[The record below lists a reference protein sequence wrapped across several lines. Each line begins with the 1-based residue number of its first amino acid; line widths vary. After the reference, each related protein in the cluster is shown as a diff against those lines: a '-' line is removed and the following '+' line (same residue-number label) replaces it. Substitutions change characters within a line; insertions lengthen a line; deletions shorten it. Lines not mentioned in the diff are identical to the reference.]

1 MEGATAE
8 SARTAQPANPSRR
21 GKGRNRDHAGE
32 RAPAGEGSRPNAPT
46 EGAPRPHHPRRRG
59 GQGQQSEKARDSEGT
74 PPKRN
79 RPKPGLAEADGQTAS
94 AASSDAGGPSSS
106 HPNGSR
112 RGGRNRRGQQRSGA
126 PDGASTG
133 TPSRPRPRPKDKPVE
148 PPADD
153 LTSILTHA
161 LKTPPYPDCPIC
173 FSPIH
178 PAQPTWS
185 CSPNIPVITEGEAQY
200 CWTTFHLKCIRPWAT
215 KSVKEMAEAW
225 RARNQDKPGDWRC
238 PGCQGRREVIPPGY
252 WCFCGST
259 PEPKPPR
266 LATPHSCAGPCSRPR
281 PSGCGHAC
289 PLTCHPGPC
298 PPCQVRIE
306 LECYCPRRR
315 VIAFRCSGRQANA
328 ANLASCGEP
337 CGRRLSCGKHT
348 CEKTC
353 HEGDCGP
360 CDITETVKCYCGKE
374 EKEVKCGDGEAE
386 VCEIEGGETWFGR
399 FACSQTCDRLFDCG
413 VHKCQKPCH
422 PPSRSAPPCPFSP
435 SLVTRCPCGRHPASD
450 FPTRTS
456 CSDPIPTCDSKCSKP
471 HSGCSHPCEAKC
483 HTGPCPPCSVPI
495 TRPCR
500 CGLSTKSV
508 LCSEITGDGASEI
521 LCDRPCPAL
530 RACGRHQ
537 CNRICCPLAA
547 LAKGKGKKKRP
558 LGTAEEMNVGEER
571 GGLHECDLVCGKPL
585 TCGNH
590 RCEERDHRGPCPPCL
605 RSSFEE
611 MICFCGRTVLDPP
624 IPCGTKIRC
633 NYQCPMPPPPCGH
646 PRTQH
651 TCHDDTISCPPCPF
665 LTTKLCACG
674 KKEVRNLRCSLERE
688 KVNCGTPCGKLMRCG
703 FHHCER
709 LCHAGECGDCTAV
722 CGKPRKLCFPDKHP
736 CTQPCHA
743 PAACPEDAPCQ
754 ALVTLSCP
762 CGRNKQSVRCGN
774 CTGSVKKERAPPKC
788 TNECAIAKR
797 NARLAEALGI
807 STNDAAKADKVE
819 YKDEVVAFGRANP
832 KFVALV
838 EKTFKE
844 FIASD
849 KKTQVLPHM
858 PPERRKF
865 VHDLAAVYRMDTR
878 MIDSEPHTSVQL
890 SRRIDTRIPNP
901 SLYTTITTSAP
912 SGGGLGKLANLRM
925 ANSPAWRAPASATP
939 PAAPTPSASPQ
950 PVAPRPVPAAH
961 EASRASPH
969 PPAAAASL
977 SAAPPRAATRTPQAS
992 VQAPVAAAASG
1003 EVPDNWEDDV

>member
-1 MEGATAE
+1 MEGPPAE
-8 SARTAQPANPSRR
+8 SSRTPTTAPKRRNPNNRSAAVDPARPGSGIEDGHRPRRPRRRQGPGPGPVSSESAQPSRR
-21 GKGRNRDHAGE
+21 NRS
-32 RAPAGEGSRPNAPT
+32 RAALS
-46 EGAPRPHHPRRRG
+46 
-59 GQGQQSEKARDSEGT
+59 
-74 PPKRN
+74 
-79 RPKPGLAEADGQTAS
+79 EADG
-94 AASSDAGGPSSS
+94 AASSDAGGVDPSGGGV
-106 HPNGSR
+106 HRGGRR
-112 RGGRNRRGQQRSGA
+112 RGGPPRPA
-126 PDGASTG
+126 PPEGTSAG
-133 TPSRPRPRPKDKPVE
+133 TPSKPRPRPKERLVE

-153 LTSILTHA
+153 LTSTLIHA

-173 FSPIH
+173 FSSIH

-200 CWTTFHLKCIRPWAT
+200 CWTTFHLKCIRSWAS

-238 PGCQGRREVIPPGY
+238 PGCQGRREIVPPGY
-252 WCFCGST
+252 WCFCGTT

-266 LATPHSCAGPCSRPR
+266 LATPHSCAGPCSRAR

-289 PLTCHPGPC
+289 PLACHPGPC

-315 VIAFRCSGRQANA
+315 AIAFRCSGRQTNA
-328 ANLASCGEP
+328 VNLASCGET
-337 CGRRLSCGKHT
+337 CGRRLGCGKHT
-348 CEKTC
+348 CASAC
-353 HEGDCGP
+353 HEGDCDP
-360 CDITETVKCYCGKE
+360 CEIMETVKCYCGKE

-399 FACSQTCDRLFDCG
+399 FACAQTCDRSFDCG

-422 PPSRSAPPCPFSP
+422 PPSRSAPSCPFSP
-435 SLVTRCPCGRHPASD
+435 EVITRCPCGQHPSSD
-450 FPTRTS
+450 FPPRTT

-471 HSGCSHPCEAKC
+471 HSGCDHPCESKC
-483 HTGPCPPCSVPI
+483 HTGDCPPCAVPI

-500 CGLSTKSV
+500 CGLTTKSIR
-508 LCSEITGDGASEI
+508 CAEATASTAGDL
-521 LCDRPCPAL
+521 LCDRPCQAL

-537 CNRICCPLAA
+537 CNRVCCPLAA
-547 LAKGKGKKKRP
+547 LGKSKGKKRRP
-558 LGTAEEMNVGEER
+558 LAMEEMGVGEER

-624 IPCGTKIRC
+624 VPCGTKIRC
-633 NYQCPMPPPPCGH
+633 TYQCPMPPPPCGH

-665 LTTKLCACG
+665 LTTKSCACG
-674 KKEVRNLRCSLERE
+674 KKEVRNVRCSLERE
-688 KVNCGTPCGKLMRCG
+688 KVNCGTACGKLMRCG
-703 FHHCER
+703 FHQCER
-709 LCHAGECGDCTAV
+709 LCHAGECGECTAV
-722 CGKPRKLCFPDKHP
+722 CGKPRKLCLPDKHP
-736 CTQPCHA
+736 CTQSCHA
-743 PAACPEDAPCQ
+743 PAACPEDSPCQ
-754 ALVTLSCP
+754 ALVTLTCP

-797 NARLAEALGI
+797 NARLADAFGI
-807 STNDAAKADKVE
+807 APAGDAAKAADRVE
-819 YKDEVVAFGRANP
+819 YKEEVVAFGKANP

-844 FIASD
+844 FIGSD

-878 MIDSEPHTSVQL
+878 MIDQEPHTSVQL
-890 SRRIDTRIPNP
+890 LRRIDTRIPSP
-901 SLYTTITTSAP
+901 SLYATVTAAP
-912 SGGGLGKLANLRM
+912 PAAGLGKLANLRM
-925 ANSPAWRAPASATP
+925 ANAPTWRAPAAPPATVASPAPIASPAPRSATP
-939 PAAPTPSASPQ
+939 
-950 PVAPRPVPAAH
+950 AH
-961 EASRASPH
+961 EAPKAGPQPSAG
-969 PPAAAASL
+969 AASL
-977 SAAPPRAATRTPQAS
+977 SAAPPRAASRTPQAS
-992 VQAPVAAAASG
+992 APTDPVPAAG